1 MNESLINYNEK
12 DKEVI
17 KFDPVEV
24 ISFMFRNLLK
34 REQEV
39 LRRRFALNGRTR
51 DTLEQIGKEYAI
63 TRERVRQIESSG
75 LRKIRLI
82 LKEEGKNLNM
92 DTLDDS
98 ISDILAENGG
108 LMREDMLLS
117 EILLSLSHTNNE
129 VYRKNLL
136 FLITYFLEQHERL
149 LKEHES
155 IHYEAFWYLNLVDI
169 KNVKDSIEKIINLF
183 SDHGQPMQMQELIRK
198 MNENIFTE
206 GGDANID
213 GEQIEKFINSQLHIS
228 KNLERN
234 ILDQWGLINW
244 NTIVPKRMNDK
255 IYLILKKEQRPLH
268 FAEIAEKINEM
279 AFDKKRAYPATVH
292 NELIL
297 DNKYILVGRG
307 VYALREWGYN
317 DGTVSQVIYNIL
329 KEAQKPLDKKEI
341 IEKVLGQRIVK
352 KTTVSL
358 ALNDR
363 SKFKLTEDGKYS
375 LV

>member
-1 MNESLINYNEK
+1 MSENLINYNEK

-82 LKEEGKNLNM
+82 LKEEGKKLDM
-92 DTLDDS
+92 DILDDS
-98 ISDILAENGG
+98 ITGILTANGG

-117 EILLSLSHTNNE
+117 EILLSLNHINNE

-149 LKEHES
+149 LKEQES
-155 IHYEAFWYLNLVDI
+155 IHYEAFWYLNLIDI

-198 MNENIFTE
+198 MNENILKK
-206 GGDANID
+206 DDDIN
-213 GEQIEKFINSQLHIS
+213 GEKIETFVNSQLHIS

-255 IYLILKKEQRPLH
+255 IYLILKKEQKPLH

-279 AFDKKRAYPATVH
+279 TFDKKRAYPATVH

-329 KEAQKPLDKKEI
+329 KEANKPLDKKEI
-341 IEKVLGQRIVK
+341 IEKVLAQRIVK